1 MLGHEPVPILEGDP
15 FWPYRPE
22 EVFYVGQTD
31 RHHLD
36 NPTRAAGHMQKRQA
50 SAESHGPRYCY
61 IPELDF
67 MYLFNFNF
75 GLDTFGYFTKQEER
89 VVGPYRYEDRMEWGT
104 RRVVDHVQKV
114 LGRGEPDLL
123 FMGSAL
129 WDNVRWQKEDLAEGR
144 NPNAIISK

>member
-1 MLGHEPVPILEGDP
+1 MLGHESQPVLPGDP
-15 FWPYRPE
+15 YWPWADDE
-22 EVFYVGQTD
+22 IFYVGD
-31 RHHLD
+31 RRGLD
-36 NPTRAAGHMQKRQA
+36 EATPDAGHLAKRQA

-75 GLDTFGYFTKQEER
+75 GLDTFGYFTEQEKA
-89 VVGPYRYEDRMEWGT
+89 VVGPYRYEERMEWGT
-104 RRVVDHVQKV
+104 RRVVSHMQDI
-114 LGRGEPDLL
+114 LGRGEPDLV

-144 NPNAIISK
+144 NPNIQVSK